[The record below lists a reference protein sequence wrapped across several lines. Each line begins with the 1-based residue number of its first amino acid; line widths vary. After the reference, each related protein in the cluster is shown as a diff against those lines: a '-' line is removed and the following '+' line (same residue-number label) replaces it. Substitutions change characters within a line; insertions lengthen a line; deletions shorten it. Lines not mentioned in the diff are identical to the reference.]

1 MELIKPKKLLYSN
14 KTETYDSNFDI
25 TRQLPFKTEFVLRS
39 QPNVPVLVT
48 HTETKNFQIKK
59 IQKCGD
65 EFKIVIWSDS
75 IENKQPSIDTLGL
88 QLTTSSKNITFNLN
102 FFASGMDFS

>member
-1 MELIKPKKLLYSN
+1 MELIKPKNLLKSN
-14 KTETYDSNFDI
+14 KTETYDLIFDI

-39 QPNVPVLVT
+39 QPYVPVLLT
-48 HTETKNFQIKK
+48 HTETKNFQMKK
-59 IQKCGD
+59 LKKCGD